1 MIKRNKKNTKQIAVM
16 QVLPHLNSG
25 GLVSGAVE
33 IANELFNCNYKSV
46 VVSSGGYKE
55 NELLRC
61 NSIIEKLP
69 VHSKNIFM
77 ILQNKRRIVNLAIKY
92 NISLIHAR
100 SRAPAW
106 SAYWAAKEL
115 NLPFVTTFHGTY
127 STKGLFKKK
136 YNSIMLKGN
145 AVIAISKFIKKHI
158 EDKYN
163 ITKNIHVIPRG
174 VNINIFSPK
183 KVSSA
188 RLINAAKKIKIEG
201 TDKIILLPG
210 RLTDWKGHKLAIQ
223 AISRLKIENIKLVII
238 GDVQGR
244 VKYKNELIKLASA
257 LNIGNKVLFIDH
269 TRDLPSFLMLSDLVL
284 SCSTKPE
291 AFGRTVLEAQAMGR
305 PVIAFNHG
313 GSIELIK
320 DNENGI
326 LSKVSDINHLAK
338 NIEECLCLSSYKRK
352 VLSKISIANV
362 NKKYLT
368 KFMSEKTLKLYKN
381 LIKNFSEKNFNN

>member
-1 MIKRNKKNTKQIAVM
+1 MKINTKQIAVM

-33 IANELFNCNYKSV
+33 IAKELAISNFKSL

-55 NELLRC
+55 NEILRN
-61 NSIIEKLP
+61 NSILEKLP
-69 VHSKNIFM
+69 VDSKNLFT
-77 ILQNKRRIVNLAIKY
+77 ILRNKKKLIDLALKY
-92 NISLIHAR
+92 NINLIHAR

-127 STKGLFKKK
+127 GIENFFKKK

-145 AVIAISKFIKKHI
+145 AVIAISKFIKQHI
-158 EDKYN
+158 KDEYG
-163 ITKNIHVIPRG
+163 ITKNLYVIPRG
-174 VNINIFSPK
+174 VNTNIFSPK

-188 RLINAAKKIKIEG
+188 RLISAAKKINIEG
-201 TDKIILLPG
+201 NDKIILMPG
-210 RLTDWKGHKLAIQ
+210 RLTDWKGHKLAIK
-223 AISRLKIENIKLVII
+223 AIARLEVKNFKLVFI
-238 GDVQGR
+238 GDLQGR
-244 VKYKNELIKLASA
+244 VKYKNELINLATE
-257 LNIGNKVLFIDH
+257 LNIASKVIFINH
-269 TRDLPSFLMLSDLVL
+269 TRDLPSYLMLSDLAL

-313 GSIELIK
+313 GSVELIK
-320 DNENGI
+320 ENENGT
-326 LSKVSDINHLAK
+326 LCKVADINDLAL
-338 NIEECLCLSSYKRK
+338 NIEKVLHLSPHKRK
-352 VLSKISIANV
+352 ILLNKSISNV

-368 KFMSEKTLKLYKN
+368 KFMCKKTLSLYN
-381 LIKNFSEKNFNN
+381 QLIKNFREKDINN

>member
-1 MIKRNKKNTKQIAVM
+1 M

-33 IANELFNCNYKSV
+33 IARALYTNNLQSV

-55 NELLRC
+55 NELLRY
-61 NSIIEKLP
+61 NSILEKLP
-69 VHSKNIFM
+69 VHSKNIFS
-77 ILQNKRRIVNLAIKY
+77 ILKNKKRIIELAIKH

-127 STKGLFKKK
+127 GTKGLFKKK
-136 YNSIMLKGN
+136 YNSIMLKGD
-145 AVIAISKFIKKHI
+145 AIIAISKFIKKHI
-158 EDKYN
+158 EDEYN
-163 ITKNIHVIPRG
+163 LKRKVHIIPRG
-174 VNINIFSPK
+174 VNVDIFSPK
-183 KVSSA
+183 KVTSA
-188 RLINAAKKIKIEG
+188 RLVSAAKKIKMESE
-201 TDKIILLPG
+201 DKIVLLPG

-223 AISRLKIENIKLVII
+223 AISKLKIENFKLVII

-244 VKYKNELIKLASA
+244 DKYKNELIKLATS
-257 LNIGNKVLFIDH
+257 LKVGNKVIFIDH
-269 TRDLPSFLMLSDLVL
+269 TRDLPSYLMLSDLVL

-320 DNENGI
+320 DNQNGT
-326 LSKVSDINHLAK
+326 LCKVADINDLVR
-338 NIEECLCLSSYKRK
+338 NIEKNLYLSPYKRK
-352 VLSKISIANV
+352 VLANKSTANV
-362 NKKYLT
+362 RKKYLT
-368 KFMSEKTLKLYKN
+368 SFMSEKTLKLYKN
-381 LIKNFSEKNFNN
+381 LIKSFSEKNFNY